1 MMEQSVEKHGYR
13 RIAIGIV
20 ILFCLFWIGEQWYEA
35 RQKEQP
41 ETMEVAAQI
50 LSWQEL
56 RELEFLCVDM
66 EEMEDTLIINPR
78 FKPAYRFARIYK
90 GRAHLG
96 IDLRRVYEWALR
108 SNDTLY
114 LTLPDIQLLDENI
127 VNDLS
132 TRTFYASGEMTPVIK
147 QELYERAKRDMRR
160 RALMEANV
168 VMARENA
175 REYFSN
181 MFGHLYGEKVLVE
194 IEFVAL

>member
-20 ILFCLFWIGEQWYEA
+20 LLFCLFWIGKRWYEA
-35 RQKEQP
+35 SRKNQP
-41 ETMEVAAQI
+41 EVMEVAAQI
-50 LSWQEL
+50 VSLQEL
-56 RELEFLCVDM
+56 RQLEFLCVDM
-66 EEMEDTLIINPR
+66 EEMEDTLIINPG

-147 QELYERAKRDMRR
+147 QKLYERAKRDMRR
-160 RALMEANV
+160 RAMMTTNV
-168 VMARENA
+168 EMARENA
-175 REYFSN
+175 REHFVN
-181 MFGHLYGEKVLVE
+181 LFKQLCGEKVVVE